1 MGAPCRTRARRWCR
15 ARVQLRAV
23 PADTI
28 AKGAWRSSRTSST
41 HSASTCCMGAA
52 PPFRIF
58 AEHAPNLD
66 GIPDTFGRAQRE
78 QQPHQSGS
86 GGAGAQPHG
95 FPPPPSS
102 SHPQPPSRQ
111 PPIKRFKTHKWMQGR
126 IDARR
131 HRTAPAASWR
141 PRRGSRG
148 TSLSTTAQSTS
159 ADKVVSLSLSLSR
172 SLSVCV
178 PAYRPSARTHAPAY
192 LRVRA
197 CVPACVPALSA
208 CGS

>member
-111 PPIKRFKTHKWMQGR
+111 PPIQNASRPINGCKVAF
-126 IDARR
+126 DARR

-159 ADKVVSLSLSLSR
+159 ADKVVSLSLSLS
-172 SLSVCV
+172 L
-178 PAYRPSARTHAPAY
+178 
-192 LRVRA
+192 
-197 CVPACVPALSA
+197 ALSQFA
-208 CGS
+208 CLHTDLPRARMRLRICVYAHACQRVCQR